1 MTSQA
6 LLFPDLPLNEYS
18 FARVVYRPYFQ
29 IFGELLLDSVEED
42 AGCVGDLPFTSC
54 SRRVCIS
61 QATQFVRMCV
71 YVCMCVCVC
80 ACVRAC
86 VCVHVCTYPARRW
99 RAVKCFPPP
108 QPVLWMCCV
117 MRLCAAGVVDC
128 SSLIC
133 SLPPHHQHSPRQP
146 PHWCV
151 SISVFV

>member
-71 YVCMCVCVC
+71 YVCMCVCVL
-80 ACVRAC
+80 
-86 VCVHVCTYPARRW
+86 VCVHVYVCMCAHTLLADGALSSASRLLNPSCGC
-99 RAVKCFPPP
+99 AV
-108 QPVLWMCCV
+108 
-117 MRLCAAGVVDC
+117 
-128 SSLIC
+128 
-133 SLPPHHQHSPRQP
+133 
-146 PHWCV
+146 
-151 SISVFV
+151 